1 MSVAV
6 WLIII
11 KISKRGTATMF
22 ISKLNGIEQELF
34 GQFSSTVEQEY
45 TSKKY
50 DFRVLKNKILKQKY
64 EVKVWC
70 KNLDLKLDLKIWST
84 S

>member
-1 MSVAV
+1 
-6 WLIII
+6 
-11 KISKRGTATMF
+11 MF

-64 EVKVWC
+64 EVKV
-70 KNLDLKLDLKIWST
+70 
-84 S
+84 